1 MNFSERLIMN
11 FRLKGLSERQIRFNI
26 ERYYL
31 YVSLILL
38 LFLLTLIFLFFND
51 LLNSENLSS
60 LTLFFIWFVVILRV
74 FLQLRNQTKIDRF
87 KRFK

>member
-1 MNFSERLIMN
+1 MIMN
-11 FRLKGLSERQIRFNI
+11 FRLKGLSERQIRLNI
-26 ERYYL
+26 EHYYL
-31 YVSLILL
+31 YASLILL
-38 LFLLTLIFLFFND
+38 LFLLALIFLFFND